1 MPLRLPPKDIGYFLF
16 RISQNVAGAQALKEI
31 MANMAVAGTVT
42 EDWDGWDLAACTGF
56 KVHPQVRYL
65 VNRYEIENQA
75 IIAD

>member
-1 MPLRLPPKDIGYFLF
+1 
-16 RISQNVAGAQALKEI
+16 